1 MYNKKTNTHSI
12 EEYTSTDKN
21 NHWKS
26 LLLYYDFIET
36 YSKNN
41 DKDILEEHFH
51 ILLGITLELEKKR
64 NYFLETGNLKELFPT
79 AYFTLQ
85 FAKWNKS

>member
-51 ILLGITLELEKKR
+51 ILLGITLELEKKEKLFLR
-64 NYFLETGNLKELFPT
+64 N
-79 AYFTLQ
+79 
-85 FAKWNKS
+85 W